1 MRGISLLRRI
11 AMRGKS
17 VATLWRPAISCL
29 ALALAACGGG
39 GGSDGSTG
47 GSTYLIGGAIKL
59 AVANPLPAGLPDGLM
74 LTDGIDQLTVA
85 AAAVQFAFPTALA
98 SGRSYDVAVTHNPP
112 GLTCTVSNGT
122 GTITNSNIDNVMV
135 SCADASYTVGGTVS
149 GLTSD
154 GLVITDTAGAVLPVA
169 AGTSEFT
176 LPGLVAFG
184 SSYSVT
190 VQNQPQHQTCA
201 ISAGTGTM
209 GAGNVSNVVV
219 TCPLSVSPQSVAVA
233 AGASQ
238 QFTVTFMP
246 AGGGT
251 VTWLVDGVVG
261 GSAATG
267 TITTGGLYTAPLAA
281 VTPVISA
288 TSATDGS
295 ASASA
300 TATVLAPHSIAVRQ
314 PASGLAELYDRSTG
328 QPWIARGN
336 NFIRLASQTD
346 YGGNSTVY
354 HSTFN
359 TGLYDAAD
367 AESALGAMQARGYNS
382 VRVFLNGCCVGSIG
396 DPGGGLSATY
406 MANVA
411 DFLLRAQ
418 KHGVYVIFTQDWLP
432 STGGYDVTCPTPPAS
447 EPQIQDVNAFN
458 LCAGGI
464 DAAQRFHRDFVQSLI
479 RQQAPIGVILGYE
492 LRNEY
497 FYNSGYGPLSAT
509 SGLVTTANG
518 STYDMSDATSRQKM
532 MDDGLVYLTNQLRAA
547 VVAVD
552 PTALVTVGFF
562 WPQTPN
568 PTRIGDT
575 RVISV
580 YPAMATSTADFIDI
594 HGYVILN
601 DLTLDQLVQNYGFV
615 GYQQKQPIIMAE
627 YGAFK
632 NAVPAIS
639 DAATALE
646 NWQIGGC
653 GYGLKGWLLW
663 TWDTPQAATDIWNA
677 TDGDGSINN
686 ALAPASRPDPC
697 SP

>member
-1 MRGISLLRRI
+1 MWI
-11 AMRGKS
+11 A
-17 VATLWRPAISCL
+17 RPFAAGVLVC
-29 ALALAACGGG
+29 LAACGGG
-39 GGSDGSTG
+39 DGSTG
-47 GSTYLIGGAIKL
+47 GSTYSVGGAIKL

-85 AAAVQFAFPTALA
+85 AAAVQFTFPTALA
-98 SGRSYDVAVTHNPP
+98 LGRSYEVAVTHNPP
-112 GLTCTVSNGT
+112 GLVCTVSNGT
-122 GTITNSNIDNVMV
+122 GTITNSSIDNVMV

-149 GLTSD
+149 GLTSG

-169 AGTSEFT
+169 AGASQFT

-184 SSYSVT
+184 SAYSVT
-190 VQNQPQHQTCA
+190 VQNQPQHQTCS
-201 ISAGTGTM
+201 ISGGTGTM
-209 GAGNVSNVVV
+209 DAGNVSSVVV

-238 QFTVTFMP
+238 QFTVTFTP

-288 TSATDGS
+288 TSTTD

-314 PASGLAELYDRSTG
+314 TASGLAEFYDRNTG
-328 QPWIARGN
+328 QAWIARGN
-336 NFIRLASQTD
+336 NFIRLASQID
-346 YGGNSTVY
+346 YGGNSTAY

-367 AESALGAMQARGYNS
+367 VEGALAAMQSRGYNS
-382 VRVFLNGCCVGSIG
+382 VRVFLNGCCIGSIG
-396 DPGGGLSATY
+396 DPAGGLSATY

-411 DFLLRAQ
+411 DFLSRAQ
-418 KHGVYVIFTQDWLP
+418 KHGIYVIFTQDWLP
-432 STGGYDVTCPTPPAS
+432 STGGYDITCPTPPAS
-447 EPQIQDVNAFN
+447 APQIEDVNAFN
-458 LCAGGI
+458 LCDGGI
-464 DAAQRFHRDFVQSLI
+464 AAAQRFHRDFVQSLI
-479 RQQAPIGVILGYE
+479 RQQAPVGVILGYE

-497 FYNSGYGPLSAT
+497 YYNSASGPLSAT

-547 VVAVD
+547 IVAVD

-562 WPQTPN
+562 APQGPV
-568 PTRIGDT
+568 PYRIGDT
-575 RVISV
+575 RLISV

-594 HGYVILN
+594 HYYVFLG
-601 DLTLDQLVQNYGFV
+601 DPTLDQLMQNYGFV
-615 GYQQKQPIIMAE
+615 GYQQKQPVIMAE

-632 NAVPAIS
+632 NAAPTIS
-639 DAATALE
+639 DGAMALK
-646 NWQIGGC
+646 NGQIAGC

-663 TWDTPQAATDIWNA
+663 TWDTPQAGTDVWNA

-686 ALAPASRPDPC
+686 ALAPSSRPDPC

>member
-1 MRGISLLRRI
+1 
-11 AMRGKS
+11 MRGKS

-464 DAAQRFHRDFVQSLI
+464 DAAQRFHRDFVQFLI

-580 YPAMATSTADFIDI
+580 YPAMATSTADFVDI